1 LQRQSG
7 GHWHIH
13 GTFLGE
19 RLRESTWETDRARAE
34 AIMADRFALRL
45 KLHNGRVHR
54 TKATFAEAAAAYLAE
69 GKHSD
74 ATVKCTNRIK
84 TIIGEAVFCADVDW
98 AMVKSVAN
106 KILRPTSSQQTLKR
120 QVASPMKA
128 VMTWAAMHW
137 GEKRCCPIPKFPE
150 IPDAAPR
157 AILVLPG
164 QAKAM
169 HDAAVAS
176 GDLVVADLIAIG
188 FGEGPRR

>member
-1 LQRQSG
+1 
-7 GHWHIH
+7 
-13 GTFLGE
+13 
-19 RLRESTWETDRARAE
+19 
-34 AIMADRFALRL
+34 MADRFALRL

-120 QVASPMKA
+120 QVGSPMKA